1 MLAGGGR
8 DEVVTQLATALGRRV
23 MLVAAD
29 GALRVEHCPG
39 SPTGRRPDDT
49 VPGYADPVRFG
60 GPRPT
65 VLDAPALELV
75 AASDGPV
82 DVVTIG
88 GTPTRAVPVTA
99 APGRRWALLAESVPG
114 TDVDAHL
121 SAATSA
127 LRIDAVRRD
136 ARADAIAAS
145 ASWLVDELRF
155 GSARPS
161 DEMAR
166 LAMRLGVRVDA
177 PHAAASLHYAG
188 PDLAMWTTATGWID
202 APVQV
207 IGERAWS
214 VLGGDPMA
222 KASRISERLGR
233 FARGEVLVA
242 VGTVVNG
249 AAATRESFEQADR
262 VLAVMRH
269 RRASGGRLGPV
280 ATSHDLGPAGLLL
293 STPRA
298 ALEAFVAAQIGPVL
312 GRPELLQ
319 TLAAWCATG
328 GRRQETARAVTVHRN
343 SIAYRLDRINELIG
357 VDLHD
362 PDVIFRLRTALTA
375 HELIQALHTSQG
387 VSPGSAD

>member
-8 DEVVTQLATALGRRV
+8 DDVVARLAGALARRV
-23 MLVAAD
+23 RLVAAD

-39 SPTGRRPDDT
+39 SPSGVRSGDA

-65 VLDAPALELV
+65 VLDA
-75 AASDGPV
+75 AAIERIDVSDSAV
-82 DVVTIG
+82 DVVTVEG
-88 GTPTRAVPVTA
+88 TRARALPVTA
-99 APGRRWALLAESVPG
+99 GPGRRWALL
-114 TDVDAHL
+114 VDARAGERVDGHL
-121 SAATSA
+121 AAAVTA

-166 LAMRLGVRVDA
+166 LALRLGVRVDE
-177 PHAAASLHYAG
+177 PHAAAALRYTG
-188 PDLAMWTTATGWID
+188 PDTAMWTTAAGWID

-207 IGERAWS
+207 AGDRAWS
-214 VLGGDPMA
+214 VLSGDPVA
-222 KASRISERLGR
+222 NANRISARLGR
-233 FARGEVLVA
+233 FARGEVLIA
-242 VGTVVNG
+242 VGSVIVG
-249 AAATRESFEQADR
+249 AAATRQSFEEADR
-262 VLAVMRH
+262 VLALLLH
-269 RRASGGRLGPV
+269 RRSAGRALAPV
-280 ATSHDLGPAGLLL
+280 ATAHDLGAAGLLL
-293 STPRA
+293 SAPRP
-298 ALEAFVAAQIGPVL
+298 ALAAFVAAQLGPVL
-312 GRPELLQ
+312 ERAELLQ

-328 GRRQETARAVTVHRN
+328 GRRQETARAVVVHRN
-343 SIAYRLDRINELIG
+343 SVAYRLTRISELLG

-375 HELIQALHTSQG
+375 HELVQAL
-387 VSPGSAD
+387 A